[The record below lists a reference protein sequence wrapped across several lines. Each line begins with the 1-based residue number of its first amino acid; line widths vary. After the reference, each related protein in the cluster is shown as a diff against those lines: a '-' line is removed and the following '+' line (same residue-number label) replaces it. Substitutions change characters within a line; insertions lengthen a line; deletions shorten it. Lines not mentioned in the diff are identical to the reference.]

1 MNAAFQQEA
10 GQGDFGRW
18 ERFGQ
23 MIHVVACLNNKVFF
37 LDNSKQF
44 SFRMIRLVFI
54 ALVWVQFNYH

>member
-23 MIHVVACLNNKVFF
+23 MIHVVACLNSKVFF

-44 SFRMIRLVFI
+44 SFRMTRLLFI
-54 ALVWVQFNYH
+54 ALV

>member
-23 MIHVVACLNNKVFF
+23 MIRVVACLNSKVFF
-37 LDNSKQF
+37 
-44 SFRMIRLVFI
+44 R
-54 ALVWVQFNYH
+54 

>member
-23 MIHVVACLNNKVFF
+23 MIHVVACLNSKVF
-37 LDNSKQF
+37 LDHSKQF
-44 SFRMIRLVFI
+44 SFRMTRLLFI
-54 ALVWVQFNYH
+54 VVWVQFKRH

>member
-23 MIHVVACLNNKVFF
+23 MIHVVACF
-37 LDNSKQF
+37 NSKLG
-44 SFRMIRLVFI
+44 SF
-54 ALVWVQFNYH
+54 

>member
-23 MIHVVACLNNKVFF
+23 MNHIACLEHLNLFHVKI
-37 LDNSKQF
+37 L
-44 SFRMIRLVFI
+44 
-54 ALVWVQFNYH
+54 

>member
-23 MIHVVACLNNKVFF
+23 VDHVC
-37 LDNSKQF
+37 
-44 SFRMIRLVFI
+44 MP
-54 ALVWVQFNYH
+54 